1 MFQIGSASNQI
12 VMERLLAL
20 VRDSDDAIIGKKLD
34 GTITDWNPA
43 AERLFGYL
51 AEEALGKNIAML
63 APSDVPDEIPFIL
76 ERLRHGRRVDHFHTH
91 RRRKDGSIIEVS
103 LTISPIRD
111 QHGTIIGA
119 SKISRDISQLK
130 ETARLKAVLDDNNR
144 LLRELSHRV
153 GNNLAIV
160 MGVLRSE
167 IRKAPP
173 EHREALEVALRRV
186 FELAAEHEERLSQ
199 ASKVLDPA
207 TGKAVRLPDDF
218 R

>member
-1 MFQIGSASNQI
+1 MFQIGSASNQV

-20 VRDSDDAIIGKKLD
+20 VRDSDDAIIGKTLD

-51 AEEALGKNIAML
+51 AEEAIGKNIAIL
-63 APSDVPDEIPFIL
+63 APPDVADEIPFIL
-76 ERLRHGRRVDHFHTH
+76 ERLRHGRKVDHFHTH
-91 RRRKDGSIIEVS
+91 RQRKDGSIIKVS

-111 QHGTIIGA
+111 QDGTIIGA

-130 ETARLKAVLDDNNR
+130 ESAGLRAVLDDNNR
-144 LLRELSHRV
+144 LLKELSHRV
-153 GNNLAIV
+153 GNNLAII

-173 EHREALEVALRRV
+173 EHQEALEATLQRV
-186 FELAAEHEERLSQ
+186 FELAAEHEERLRG
-199 ASKVLDPA
+199 ASKVFDPA
-207 TGKAVRLPDDF
+207 TGSMVGLPDDF

>member
-12 VMERLLAL
+12 VIERLIAL

-51 AEEALGKNIAML
+51 AEEVLGKSIAIL
-63 APSDVPDEIPFIL
+63 APPDMPDEIPFIL

-111 QHGTIIGA
+111 QDGTIIGA

-144 LLRELSHRV
+144 LLKELSHRV

-167 IRKAPP
+167 IRKAAP
-173 EHREALEVALRRV
+173 EHQEALEVTLQRV
-186 FELAAEHEERLSQ
+186 FELAAEHEERLRQ
-199 ASKVLDPA
+199 ASKVLDPS
-207 TGKAVRLPDDF
+207 TGRVVGLPDDF